1 MLGRFSLYVSGH
13 VSSVAEEPIVPRL
26 IPDLGVFCN
35 ESSVD
40 FFFFFFFSM
49 NVVQLFLCA

>member
-13 VSSVAEEPIVPRL
+13 VSFVAEEPIVPRL